1 MKSTNATRIGR
12 VRQVLGSTVTVELSP
27 ELAGTAPL
35 WRGRVV
41 PVGQVGSIIRIPQG
55 AITLLGSV
63 VLVGISELSPPLAP
77 AQAVEQGKRW
87 LQVQLLGE
95 VDGLGSFHRGV
106 SIYPGLDDDVHFATG
121 EDLASVY
128 PDEGSDRVPLG
139 VLAAS
144 PEVPVTLDASRLVTR
159 HSAVVGSTGS
169 GKTSA
174 VATLLQR
181 FETDWPS
188 ANVVV
193 VDPHGEYA
201 SAVGESSS
209 VLSVGSDPTTQLQ
222 IPYWALPASRLLA
235 VLCDVESRTVLDRFG
250 ELVVAARREFVENCE
265 WLDIEVDA
273 ITADTPVPYDL
284 RVVWHQLD
292 HDNRATVSDR
302 STGDLALLDS
312 GDAAGLVAATF
323 EPHALGNAA
332 PFKGATFGHYNPVPD
347 RLRLRLTD
355 SRFDF
360 FLAIPDPAEPDP
372 LPALA
377 ARWLGE
383 DRPVSVLDFGGV
395 PFEIAD
401 VAIGLVLDLLFELA
415 VRSAGDGGVGRSR
428 PVLFV
433 LEEAHRYLRGGV
445 AQSAADRIAREGR
458 KYGVGLMMVSQRPS
472 ELPETSLAQ
481 CGTIIALRLTN
492 GADQSAV
499 RAALPD
505 AVAGLA
511 GVLPSLRTGEGLVSG
526 EAVVLPTRTQI
537 HRPDPE
543 PRASDPTLDSWRQ
556 SPADGVE
563 LADAID
569 GWRRGSAPGEGDEQ

>member
-1 MKSTNATRIGR
+1 MKSTDGTRIGR

-41 PVGQVGSIIRIPQG
+41 PVGQVGSIVRIPQG
-55 AITLLGSV
+55 SITLLGSV

-77 AQAVEQGKRW
+77 AHSIEQGKRW

-106 SIYPGLDDDVHFATG
+106 SIYPGLDDEVHFSTSD
-121 EDLASVY
+121 DLASVY
-128 PDEGSDRVPLG
+128 PPAGAERVSVG
-139 VLAAS
+139 VLAAA
-144 PEVPVTLDASRLVTR
+144 PDVPLTLDASRLVTR

-181 FETDWPS
+181 FEADWPS
-188 ANVVV
+188 ANIVV

-201 SAVGESSS
+201 SAVGDAGS
-209 VLSVGSDPTTQLQ
+209 VLSVGSDLATQLQ
-222 IPYWALPASRLLA
+222 IPYWALPASRLLS
-235 VLCDVESRTVLDRFG
+235 VLCGVESRTVADRFA
-250 ELVVAARREFVENCE
+250 ELVVEARREFAIAAE
-265 WLDIEVDA
+265 WLDMEA
-273 ITADTPVPYDL
+273 ESITADTPIPYDL
-284 RVVWHQLD
+284 RAVWYRLD
-292 HDNRATVSDR
+292 YDNRATIRDR
-302 STGDLALLDS
+302 ATGDLALVDS
-312 GDAAGLVAATF
+312 GDAAALVAATF

-332 PFKGATFGHYNPVPD
+332 PFKGATFGHYNPAPD

-360 FLAIPDPAEPDP
+360 FLAIPDPTEPDS
-372 LPALA
+372 LPGLA
-377 ARWLGE
+377 ARWLGAH
-383 DRPVSVLDFGGV
+383 RPVSVLDFSGV
-395 PFEIAD
+395 PFEVAD
-401 VAIGLVLDLLFELA
+401 VAIGLVLDLLFELG
-415 VRSAGDGGVGRSR
+415 VRSTGSGIGRPR

-433 LEEAHRYLRGGV
+433 LEEAHRYLRGGL
-445 AQSAADRIAREGR
+445 AQAAADRIAREGR
-458 KYGVGLMMVSQRPS
+458 KYGIGLMMVSQRPS

-511 GVLPSLRTGEGLVSG
+511 GVLPSLRTGEALVSG
-526 EAVVLPTRTQI
+526 EAVILPTRVQI
-537 HRPDPE
+537 HRPNPQPQAGDPN
-543 PRASDPTLDSWRQ
+543 LDSWR
-556 SPADGVE
+556 SVPSGSVE
-563 LADAID
+563 LADSID
-569 GWRRGSAPGEGDEQ
+569 GWRRGTAPGEGRKP